1 MRFEPTGLSGA
12 WLLKPRVFQD
22 ERGHFATLWDTESLR
37 AHELPLPMRS
47 NLSYNPHPGTLRGLH
62 YQLPPYAEAK
72 LIRCTRGRIFDVGI
86 DLRRDS
92 PSFLQS
98 FGIELSDENLTQ
110 LYLPEGF
117 AHAYLTL
124 SPDTEVLYMS
134 SGPYAPDA
142 ARGLRWNDPA
152 LSIAWPAAI
161 LSIAERDATYPDL
174 DIDELPEH
182 W

>member
-1 MRFEPTGLSGA
+1 MIFEPTGLEGA
-12 WLLKPRVFQD
+12 WILKPRVFQD
-22 ERGHFATLWDTESLR
+22 ARGHFATLWDTESLR
-37 AHELPLPMRS
+37 AHDLPIPMRS
-47 NLSYNPHPGTLRGLH
+47 NLSYNPHRGTLRGIH

-72 LIRCTRGRIFDVGI
+72 LIRCARGRIYDVGV

-92 PSFLQS
+92 PTFLQAI
-98 FGIELSDENLTQ
+98 GIELSDENLTQ

-124 SPDTEVLYMS
+124 TPAAEVLYMT
-134 SGPYAPDA
+134 SGPYAPEY

-152 LSIAWPAAI
+152 LQIAWPAEI
-161 LSIAERDATYPDL
+161 LGIAERDASYPDL
-174 DIDELPEH
+174 DISQLPAS